1 VSAPVAKA
9 LWEMSA
15 NVVAVQREEEE
26 KGSKEKER
34 GRMEREGDG
43 ATVRWM
49 RTRVR

>member
-1 VSAPVAKA
+1 
-9 LWEMSA
+9 MSA

-26 KGSKEKER
+26 KGSKEEG
-34 GRMEREGDG
+34 GRMEREGAG

>member
-1 VSAPVAKA
+1 
-9 LWEMSA
+9 MSA